1 MLNLLIAVLVIIVLV
16 GLGSVLF
23 VQAMTDEERE
33 DKWSHGPK
41 GQGR

>member
-33 DKWSHGPK
+33 DWGHGPK